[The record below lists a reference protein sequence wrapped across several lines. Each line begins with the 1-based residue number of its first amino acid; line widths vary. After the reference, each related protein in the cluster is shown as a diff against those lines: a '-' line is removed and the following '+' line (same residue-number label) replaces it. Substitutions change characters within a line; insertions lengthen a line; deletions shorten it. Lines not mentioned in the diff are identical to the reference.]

1 MEAQVPDAGI
11 AGIKG
16 GEGATRHHLF
26 YEPTTVTRHAL
37 GVKLLVVL
45 MFMVIACGGGESAE
59 EEAQEARTIPESPN
73 DTHWKR
79 LPAGEYTSDEFEPAM
94 SFRLEEEGWRTWNY
108 VDKAFGSK
116 LTGVVGREKLVE
128 MSDYLAVAYAP
139 EGDLTGSIEFMDK
152 HWVYEPMDHSG
163 YEAIPRTPEDMVAW
177 LQENPN
183 LETDEPEPA
192 HVGGEDGMQLDA
204 VASHLFPEY
213 SLCTQFKQPCL
224 PLFRNAADPGSLYVL
239 TKTEK
244 ARFVVLDDVKG
255 KAVTIA
261 ITAPAV
267 KFDEFT
273 PEAEKMLDSVVWRGS

>member
-1 MEAQVPDAGI
+1 MCWPMA
-11 AGIKG
+11 
-16 GEGATRHHLF
+16 RHLLLLGQL
-26 YEPTTVTRHAL
+26 AL
-37 GVKLLVVL
+37 MLAV
-45 MFMVIACGGGESAE
+45 MACGAGSDSAKQ
-59 EEAQEARTIPESPN
+59 EEAQEARTIPENPSA
-73 DTHWKR
+73 THWKH

-128 MSDYLAVAYAP
+128 MSDYLALAYAP
-139 EGDLTGSIEFMDK
+139 EGDPTGSIEFMDK
-152 HWVYEPMDHSG
+152 HWVYEPIDHSG

-183 LETDEPEPA
+183 LETGKPEPA
-192 HVGGEDGMQLDA
+192 SVGGEDGMQLDA

-213 SLCTQFKQPCL
+213 SLCTQFEQPCL

-244 ARFVVLDDVKG
+244 ARFVVLNDVKG
-255 KAVTIA
+255 KTVTVA
-261 ITAPAV
+261 LTASVV
-267 KFDEFT
+267 KFGEFV
-273 PEAEKMLDSVVWRGS
+273 PEAEKVLDTVKWRGS